1 MTLDEKGIS
10 MEATV
15 DDEVD
20 EPVVDMPSEEKTET
34 PSKEPEMITKAQ
46 AEKLAN
52 ERHSKLDRRIA
63 ELEKLQEKST
73 KLTDT
78 AAKRA
83 QDAEDA
89 LALARKEVEEAERRA
104 MGDSPDALSLF
115 EAKLAH
121 KQAIESFRR
130 QQEEFEAQ
138 KAEWEDAITEAK
150 QFKITKVANEIAA
163 EAGVDPEL
171 LVSMTDGSREK
182 MEKLAKV
189 LPKKTA
195 EDKLTLPKPPDS
207 GKKSRVLT
215 NPTVEQ
221 LNSMSMEQYA
231 AYVAE
236 RDKNKR

>member
-1 MTLDEKGIS
+1 MVPDEKGNL
-10 MEATV
+10 MEVTV
-15 DDEVD
+15 DDAVD
-20 EPVVDMPSEEKTET
+20 EPVVDMPSEEESQT
-34 PSKEPEMITKAQ
+34 PSQEPEMLTKAQ

-73 KLTDT
+73 KLTD
-78 AAKRA
+78 AAARRA
-83 QDAEDA
+83 QAAEDA
-89 LALARKEVEEAERRA
+89 LALARKEVEEAERKA
-104 MGDSPDALSLF
+104 LGDTPDALSLF

-121 KQAIESFRR
+121 KQAQESFRR
-130 QQEEFEAQ
+130 QQEEFETQ

-150 QFKITKVANEIAA
+150 QYKITKVANEVAA

-195 EDKLTLPKPPDS
+195 EDNVTLPKPPDS

-221 LNSMSMEQYA
+221 LDKMSMEQYA
-231 AYVAE
+231 EYVKE